1 MKKDVSDNTM
11 KMYLSTLNALAKSV
25 GHIITDDDN
34 GLWIEKN
41 YSKIIE
47 HIDDLKSKHTR
58 KNKIAVLLV
67 FAQTYDLKE
76 KIIKDLI
83 ERMDKLAQDVK
94 NDYESNEMTDKQKE
108 NWLTMEDLDK
118 KIEELK
124 MDIPKTKL
132 AGFNDYNK
140 VIKYLILS
148 IYKFVPLRNDIVD
161 CKLISGIPPKGDIEH
176 GDTGDT
182 NINYI
187 YVPKTTSASIVLNA
201 YKTKDV
207 YKQKVIKLPYEITS
221 DLRKY
226 MALIHSVSPNKWF
239 VVGKRDQD
247 KSMTRNAFTKYLNK
261 VFGKN
266 VSTSMIRH
274 TIVSSVYK
282 VDKDEYKQ
290 KQELADKMGHSVDMA
305 SLVYAK
311 DLSGLTK

>member
-1 MKKDVSDNTM
+1 MKKDVSENTM

-25 GHIITDDDN
+25 GHNLSDSDDN

-41 YSKIIE
+41 YSKLIE
-47 HIDDLKSKHTR
+47 HIDEVKSKHTR

-67 FAQTYDLKE
+67 FAQTYDLKD

-83 ERMDKLAQDVK
+83 ERMDKLAQEVK
-94 NDYESNEMTDKQKE
+94 TDYESNEMTDKQKE

-124 MDIPKTKL
+124 ADIPKTKL

-161 CKLISGIPPKGDIEH
+161 CKLVAGAPPKGDE
-176 GDTGDT
+176 DT

-187 YVPKTTSASIVLNA
+187 YVPKTTAASIVLNA
-201 YKTKDV
+201 YKTKDA

-239 VVGKRDQD
+239 VIGKRDHD

-311 DLSGLTK
+311 DLSGVKK

>member
-25 GHIITDDDN
+25 GHNINDDDD

-41 YSKIIE
+41 YSKLIE
-47 HIDDLKSKHTR
+47 HIDALKSKHTR

-67 FAQTYDLKE
+67 FAQTYDLKD
-76 KIIKDLI
+76 KIIKDLT
-83 ERMDKLAQDVK
+83 ERMDKLAQEVK
-94 NDYESNEMTDKQKE
+94 NDYESNEMTEKQKE
-108 NWLTMEDLDK
+108 NWLTMEELDK

-124 MDIPKTKL
+124 ADIPKGKL

-140 VIKYLILS
+140 VIKYLILT

-161 CKLISGIPPKGDIEH
+161 CKIVSGTPPKTSE
-176 GDTGDT
+176 DTD
-182 NINYI
+182 INYI
-187 YVPKTTSASIVLNA
+187 YIPKTTAASIVLNA
-201 YKTKDV
+201 YKTKDA

-221 DLRKY
+221 ELRKY
-226 MALIHSVSPNKWF
+226 MPLIHSVSPNKWF
-239 VVGKRDQD
+239 VIGKRDHEN
-247 KSMTRNAFTKYLNK
+247 SMTRNAFTKYLNK

-311 DLSGLTK
+311 DLSELKK